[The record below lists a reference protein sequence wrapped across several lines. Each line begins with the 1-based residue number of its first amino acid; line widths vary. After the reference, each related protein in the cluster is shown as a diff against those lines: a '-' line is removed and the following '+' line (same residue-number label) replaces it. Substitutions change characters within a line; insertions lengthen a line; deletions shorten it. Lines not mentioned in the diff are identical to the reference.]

1 MFGKK
6 KLYKEAIIILTEIM
20 VDEEEKFLSDQL
32 TMNEFSY
39 QIFENIKT
47 IRSEKLN
54 TIRFYHLYFF
64 DFCDQNK
71 ITDEGFINQIRNYAG
86 DLNRFG
92 FNFNNMQNH
101 NIGKLY
107 FSEMRK

>member
-1 MFGKK
+1 MKK
-6 KLYKEAIIILTEIM
+6 KVFYQTN
-20 VDEEEKFLSDQL
+20 SQL
-32 TMNEFSY
+32 NEFSY

-54 TIRFYHLYFF
+54 PIRFYHLYFF
-64 DFCDQNK
+64 DFCNQNK
-71 ITDEGFINQIRNYAG
+71 ITEEGFINQIRNFAG